1 MVMSNGIAVS
11 LQRFLESFLAIWA
24 RSAESR
30 RAVQS
35 ADSFNGVSPIMEAER
50 VAMNRREDAR
60 NNSLGI
66 HNKMTA
72 KVALGRAVMRQQ
84 IMERRE
90 IARDCASACGLTG
103 RERAIPTAMKSA
115 TQTPN
120 APWEAAKA
128 SCGNDGPRVF
138 SSVAKRF

>member
-72 KVALGRAVMRQQ
+72 KVALGVLP
-84 IMERRE
+84 RE
-90 IARDCASACGLTG
+90 VVNG
-103 RERAIPTAMKSA
+103 
-115 TQTPN
+115 
-120 APWEAAKA
+120 
-128 SCGNDGPRVF
+128 
-138 SSVAKRF
+138 